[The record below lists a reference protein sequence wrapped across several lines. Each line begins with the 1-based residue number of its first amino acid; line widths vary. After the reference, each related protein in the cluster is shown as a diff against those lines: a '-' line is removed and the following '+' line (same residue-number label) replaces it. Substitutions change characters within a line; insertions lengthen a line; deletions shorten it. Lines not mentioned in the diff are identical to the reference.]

1 MKKII
6 FLLFPF
12 IGFSQNCENPILDL
26 ILESS
31 QVNQYFQLALSFNI
45 NELSYLNDCDS
56 QNNFTFFAPGITV
69 PTSSAA
75 QLVSI
80 GGELMDYIP
89 YYIHSESINL
99 LDFSTGEIE
108 MMNGNSAFI
117 SVTQSVNDYNVMVNQ
132 ANITI
137 QDICGC
143 NGTIHIIDDLIWAEN
158 FNIYETKSNNRII
171 VRNKIVKV
179 SNLKESEELSII
191 DNNGKII
198 KSVIGKNSIAEIN
211 ISKYN
216 NGHYLATIRS
226 ENKSE
231 VIRFLVRKEN

>member
-6 FLLFPF
+6 LLLFPF
-12 IGFSQNCENPILDL
+12 IGLSQDCESPILDQ

-45 NELSYLNDCDS
+45 NELSYLNDCNS
-56 QNNFTFFAPGITV
+56 QSNFTIFAPGNTV

-89 YYIHSESINL
+89 YYIHSESVNF
-99 LDFSTGEIE
+99 LDFVSGEIE
-108 MMNGNSAFI
+108 MINGNSAFI
-117 SVTQSVNDYNVMVNQ
+117 SVAQSVDNYNVMINQ

-137 QDICGC
+137 QDICAC

-158 FNIYETKSNNRII
+158 FNLVDSYNNTDRIKMI
-171 VRNKIVKV
+171 NKIVKV
-179 SNLKESEELSII
+179 NHLRINEELII
-191 DNNGKII
+191 TDSNGKTVS
-198 KSVIGKNSIAEIN
+198 SVIGKNSIAEIN
-211 ISKYN
+211 MSKYS
-216 NGHYLATIRS
+216 NGHYMARIIS
-226 ENKSE
+226 QKKSE
-231 VIRFLVRKEN
+231 IIKFLLM